1 MNDSFISGSGTDPIE
16 EYHNTVISNQWNSI
30 AAFAWQ
36 SYAERGRGI
45 VRFLDFPPEAE
56 AKAMRG
62 QQMEVSYLPFSA
74 EMMASGDMVANWV
87 KTYEPDESIIAMVV
101 QTDGLH
107 AAYLMFPGPGRPT
120 PRQAA
125 QAVSDG

>member
-1 MNDSFISGSGTDPIE
+1 MDDLLISGSGTDPIE

-56 AKAMRG
+56 AMRG
-62 QQMEVSYLPFSA
+62 QEMAASYLPFSA
-74 EMMASGDMVANWV
+74 EMMASEDMVTNWV